1 VPEQTQRQVR
11 QTSMDEGAIAQV
23 LESEDFLDNLRQN
36 FGLERHE
43 TQVCEV
49 CGEPNPRP
57 GKVQKG
63 GKERILFEC
72 ERCEARRPSTNTD
85 VEWLERENALMSKK
99 GVDGVLQ
106 TIAGS
111 VDRNQMLSDF
121 DEPQIRN
128 IMIPLHRKVSRE
140 LQANWSEY
148 GLESR
153 SAAHKVVTISTNAV
167 WSVFKRAQGG
177 ATLDS
182 VAGMGDDKTISKTET
197 GDGDD
202 GGLFSLG

>member
-1 VPEQTQRQVR
+1 
-11 QTSMDEGAIAQV
+11 
-23 LESEDFLDNLRQN
+23 
-36 FGLERHE
+36 
-43 TQVCEV
+43 
-49 CGEPNPRP
+49 
-57 GKVQKG
+57 
-63 GKERILFEC
+63 
-72 ERCEARRPSTNTD
+72 
-85 VEWLERENALMSKK
+85 LMSKK

-197 GDGDD
+197 ADGDE